1 MVLTVSELAEELN
14 VFLLVQGIYY
24 LDEYI
29 RET

>member
-1 MVLTVSELAEELN
+1 MVLTVSELAEVLN